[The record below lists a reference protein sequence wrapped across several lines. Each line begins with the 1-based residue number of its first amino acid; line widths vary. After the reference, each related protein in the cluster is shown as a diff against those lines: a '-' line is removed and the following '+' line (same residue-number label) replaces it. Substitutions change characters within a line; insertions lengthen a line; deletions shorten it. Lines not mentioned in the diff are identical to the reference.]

1 VSASAAANLQW
12 EQLRLRIAQTL
23 GLAFEATRA
32 DELGQGIA
40 SLSAELG
47 LPDARACISHLLAT
61 DWSADLQRLVAAHLT
76 IGESYFFRDPSLMDA
91 LVREVLPE
99 IIHRRRLA
107 GQLRLRIWS
116 AGCSSGEEPYS
127 VAILLREML
136 PDIDRWDIALNAT
149 DLNARFLA
157 KAAAGRFGV
166 WSFRGVSPI
175 RLARWFRRVDAQT
188 WEVDASVR
196 AMVRFDEMN
205 LAQPDCA
212 SPRAG
217 IEQVDLLLCRNV
229 LMYFTREQASECA
242 SRLADALAPGGWLAL
257 SPTEVCGL
265 HLDHLQALHVDG
277 ALLHRKPER
286 LARSRPPSDAIF
298 CAPVP
303 FAPCTTPQPQVEKMT
318 VTVDREP
325 AASSIA
331 PADQLAARLAN
342 EGRLDEALHW
352 CDRWVAGNRL
362 APEAHYLRGLIL
374 LEMDRH
380 LEAEEALHRCLYL
393 EPQMSLAHVALG
405 QIARQRGHALGARRH
420 LSIARAL
427 LEKHERDEPLQEAGG
442 LTAGRLRASLATPH
456 QAGP

>member
-1 VSASAAANLQW
+1 MSASAAADLQW
-12 EQLRLRIAQTL
+12 EQLRLRIARTL

-32 DELGQGIA
+32 DELGHRIA
-40 SLSAELG
+40 SLTAELG

-61 DWSADLQRLVAAHLT
+61 DWSADLQRRLAAHLT
-76 IGESYFFRDPSLMDA
+76 IGESYFFRDPPLMDA

-99 IIHRRRLA
+99 IIDRRRQA

-116 AGCSSGEEPYS
+116 AGCSTGEEPYS

-136 PDIDRWDIALNAT
+136 PDIARWDIALTAT

-175 RLARWFRRVDAQT
+175 RLARWFRRLDAQT
-188 WEVDASVR
+188 REVDPSVR
-196 AMVRFDEMN
+196 AMVQFDEMN
-205 LAQPDCA
+205 LAQPAWA

-217 IEQVDLLLCRNV
+217 IAQVDLLLCRNV

-242 SRLADALAPGGWLAL
+242 SRLALALAPGGWLAL

-265 HLDHLQALHVDG
+265 HLDPLQALHFDG

-286 LARSRPPSDAIF
+286 LARSTAPTDAIG
-298 CAPVP
+298 APVP
-303 FAPCTTPQPQVEKMT
+303 FACTAPQPQVETMT
-318 VTVDREP
+318 VTADRDP
-325 AASSIA
+325 PASSMA
-331 PADQLAARLAN
+331 AADQLAARLAN

-352 CDRWVAGNRL
+352 CDRWLAGNRL

-374 LEMDRH
+374 LEMGSHR
-380 LEAEEALHRCLYL
+380 EAEEALHRCLYL

-405 QIARQRGHALGARRH
+405 QIARQRGHAVGARRH
-420 LSIARAL
+420 ISIARAL
-427 LEKHERDEPLQEAGG
+427 LEKHERDALLHEAGG
-442 LTAGRLRASLATPH
+442 LTAGRLRESLATPH
-456 QAGP
+456 ETGQ